1 MRKYLR
7 DILARQA
14 AKLPEFESQT
24 EAETGL
30 SKWRD
35 RILAI
40 LFDRAGGSDGP
51 KLDYTAGSLLR
62 LEDWYFRKTEGGN
75 ETLAR
80 GCSLYFGEVV
90 VRTVPGA
97 AWIVEEFP
105 FAEGRFNLGVQQGTI
120 TMMLPSFYEKLHHP
134 KNTKRNSMWR
144 TYHHYYVPGSRIRI
158 TF

>member
-40 LFDRAGGSDGP
+40 LFRRAGGSDGP
-51 KLDYTAGSLLR
+51 ELDYTTESLLR
-62 LEDWYFRKTEGGN
+62 LEDWYFRKTEGGDADLGPRLF
-75 ETLAR
+75 TLFR
-80 GCSLYFGEVV
+80 GGC
-90 VRTVPGA
+90 RQNCPG
-97 AWIVEEFP
+97 
-105 FAEGRFNLGVQQGTI
+105 RGVDRRRV
-120 TMMLPSFYEKLHHP
+120 SF
-134 KNTKRNSMWR
+134 R
-144 TYHHYYVPGSRIRI
+144 
-158 TF
+158 